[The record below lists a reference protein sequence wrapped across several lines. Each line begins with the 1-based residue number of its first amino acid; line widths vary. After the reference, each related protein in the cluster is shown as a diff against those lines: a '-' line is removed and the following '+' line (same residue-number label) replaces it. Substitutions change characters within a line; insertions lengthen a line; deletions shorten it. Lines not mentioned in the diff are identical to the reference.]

1 MTKAVVEEAESEE
14 EHRRE
19 RELEA
24 QAVRRAFQV
33 EEGVLAWGGVQQEG
47 GKHGMGWDSGYA

>member
-1 MTKAVVEEAESEE
+1 MTKAVVEEAESGD

-19 RELEA
+19 RELVA

-33 EEGVLAWGGVQQEG
+33 EVGVLAWGGVQQG
-47 GKHGMGWDSGYA
+47 VGKHGVGWDSRYA